1 MKWFLIWALTASL
14 LILALLLIRRLA
26 RRKASARAIY
36 ALWLFA
42 ALRLLIPGSIS
53 VDAPSV
59 AAAVERAPV
68 VQIADELDGAESIEY
83 KPTGEVEARFEGGS
97 AGPEIVAEQVTQRE
111 FDLISALLVLKRL
124 VLPLWLTG
132 AGAAALIFAASYLR
146 FSRSLRRDRR
156 PLGLPGLPLAVY
168 VSGAVDTPC
177 LFGLVRPA
185 VYVPAET
192 AADERLLRHAI
203 AHEYSHFMQ
212 FDHIWGVLRAV
223 CLALHWYNPLVWLA
237 AKLSRRDC
245 ELACDEAAIER
256 LGEDERADY
265 GRSLIRLTCERA
277 RGSAV
282 ATTMCAGPR
291 ELKERIRMLTR
302 KSHSIAAL
310 VLAALLSVT
319 ATACSFAGGENSPAQ
334 NAKPGGLEFN
344 EAGNFYYFTAPEGA
358 EYVSVRGWAY
368 SGGEWTLA
376 DSGGWDC
383 VQREGRLYLSRDM
396 SVKTVAYSLEFAG
409 PEGAS
414 GVSGM
419 FDFAR
424 GVEADSWSMARQ
436 TGFNDPPELE
446 DETVLLM
453 FDAVYEDEPSS
464 VSESYFDNPELI
476 PDKSSYYY
484 CVTVLFSANPLET
497 ARLDPRAYAEYG
509 KMTFDYTAPESAEGM
524 AVSAYKFDG
533 GGWAL
538 FDRTVYPLDK
548 KSGTLD
554 FAADTEAQAVEFSLN
569 GGERK
574 TAAYDVPGLAAA
586 YLMDAKDATLN
597 FELPVLILYS
607 GSDGPIPSAYYNTEE
622 LDEGGSYVC
631 FTVAFTSGNQYPQS
645 DETPQPTAAPQSS
658 DMEGF
663 SVQTASGSYDELL
676 SDWVHAYAE
685 NLVRLPLSDPAAC
698 SSVEIQGCE
707 PVAASLTE
715 PERIIAHMSL
725 DCYPRDISA
734 FEIAFAIT
742 QPVEYAVEDGEIF
755 YQLNRNLVLELE
767 NGILKCIA
775 VSTDSPDMWGYQSF
789 EPQSDPD
796 YIVKMADAGMSAAR
810 IVQLANYSEL
820 NEASA
825 ESWMALLEA
834 LDDIAIAPEG
844 ANDQLIRDMYA
855 MLAVEHADGAY
866 ASWLSYIYIA
876 QREHDPETF
885 EAALSAFD
893 SETRENIIFLADHPT

>member
-1 MKWFLIWALTASL
+1 MLSWFVTSSL
-14 LILALLLIRRLA
+14 LLLAVMLLRRIF
-26 RRKASARAIY
+26 RGKASARAIY

-42 ALRLLIPGSIS
+42 ALRLIIPGS
-53 VDAPSV
+53 VNTPAPSV
-59 AAAVERAPV
+59 AGLVERVPV
-68 VQIADELDGAESIEY
+68 VQMYEKMEGAESIER
-83 KPTGEVEARFEGGS
+83 KPSGEVEIQYAGS
-97 AGPEIVAEQVTQRE
+97 EKAPAVLADDASESE
-111 FDLISALLVLKRL
+111 FDFMALLLGVKKL
-124 VLPLWLTG
+124 VEPLWLMG
-132 AGAAALIFAASYLR
+132 ASAVALVFMASWIR
-146 FSRSLRRDRR
+146 FSLAVRRSRELLDIDS
-156 PLGLPGLPLAVY
+156 PLAVY
-168 VSGAVDTPC
+168 VCGAVDTPC
-177 LFGLVRPA
+177 LFGIVRPA
-185 VYVPAET
+185 VYIPAAT
-192 AADERLLRHAI
+192 AADSVLLRHAI
-203 AHEYSHFMQ
+203 AHEYSHFKQ
-212 FDHIWGVLRAV
+212 LDHVWCILRAV

-237 AKLSRRDC
+237 AKLIRRDC
-245 ELACDEAAIER
+245 ELACDEAAIAR
-256 LGEDERADY
+256 LGESERADY
-265 GRSLIRLTCERA
+265 GHSLIKLTCERA

-282 ATTMCAGPR
+282 ATTMCAGPS
-291 ELKERIRMLTR
+291 ELKERIKMLTR
-302 KSHSIAAL
+302 KSHSIIAL
-310 VLAALLSVT
+310 VLAALLTVT
-319 ATACSFAGGENSPAQ
+319 ATACSFAGGESSPAP
-334 NAKPGGLEFN
+334 NAKPGSLEFN
-344 EAGNFYYFTAPEGA
+344 EAEDCYYFTAPEGT

-376 DSGGWDC
+376 DSGGWYC
-383 VQREGRLYLSRDM
+383 IQREGRLYLYKDM
-396 SVKTVAYSLEFAG
+396 SVKTVAYSLEFAE
-409 PEGAS
+409 PEGTR
-414 GVSGM
+414 GVSGT
-419 FDFAR
+419 FDFTC
-424 GVEADSWSMARQ
+424 GVEADSWSVAR
-436 TGFNDPPELE
+436 NINASELALE

-453 FDAVYEDEPSS
+453 FDDVYEDEPSS

-484 CVTVLFSANPLET
+484 CVTVLFSANSPET
-497 ARLDPRAYAEYG
+497 ACLDPRTYTEYG
-509 KMTFDYTAPESAEGM
+509 KMTFDYSAPESAESM
-524 AVSAYKFDG
+524 AVSAYKFEG
-533 GGWAL
+533 GGWTL

-554 FAADTEAQAVEFSLN
+554 FAADTEAQSVEFSLN
-569 GGERK
+569 GGESK
-574 TAAYDVPGLAAA
+574 TAAYDVPDLAAA
-586 YLMDAKDATLN
+586 YLMGANEANLN
-597 FELPVLILYS
+597 FEIPALLLYS
-607 GSDGPIPSAYYNTEE
+607 GSTGPSPSAYYNVEE
-622 LDEGGSYVC
+622 LNEGGSYVC
-631 FTVAFTSGNQYPQS
+631 FTVAFTSGKQYPQV

-685 NLVRLPLSDPAAC
+685 NLVRLPLSDPAGC
-698 SSVEIQGCE
+698 SSVQIRGCE
-707 PVAASLTE
+707 LVAASLTE

-796 YIVKMADAGMSAAR
+796 YIVKMADAGMSAER

-834 LDDIAIAPEG
+834 FDDIAIAPEG

-855 MLAVEHADGAY
+855 MLAAEHADGAY